1 MIRAALALLLL
12 SAAPAAA
19 QTAAPAAPPLS
30 ESERAERIAAANEL
44 ISDSGMADIMDKMTP
59 GIIQQILP
67 ALAKANNGREA
78 EIQTILAD
86 ELGKAMKVA
95 TPAIIEHSREIYA
108 ENFTA
113 AEMREMLAFNRSA
126 TGRKVLKLLPDLQLK
141 MMAYGRDA
149 GQAAVAAALPR
160 ILDRLKA
167 ANLNVPTTS

>member
-12 SAAPAAA
+12 SAAPAGA
-19 QTAAPAAPPLS
+19 QTATPAAPPLS
-30 ESERAERIAAANEL
+30 ESERAERIAAASEL

-67 ALAKANNGREA
+67 TLAKANNGREA
-78 EIQTILAD
+78 EIQAILSD

-95 TPAIIEHSREIYA
+95 TPAIIAHSQQMYA